1 MPYSAMQ
8 RRNVSQ
14 AVLARRR
21 HSIRW
26 RLPLAIGALVYIAMG
41 GMAIWAFFEV
51 RKAVTEVAAARL
63 TQVTRQFQDLLE
75 AGVRQRYATLDVV
88 AKDTAI
94 LAYLLSPRDSVKRA
108 GVTRLKAHL
117 STSVQVRSVELWDTS
132 GTRLVTE
139 GVALPPLAVEG
150 VRPLMAEAAS
160 GAGGSTSPY
169 LAVGDSVEFTTVVP
183 VRRGE
188 RVVAFVA
195 DRRRLTGTA
204 QAARQLA
211 ELVGSGA
218 RLLVGNRAGDLWT
231 DLTRAVDG
239 PPNSVISDSGIVRYA
254 QGPTGEVLAKLVPVR
269 STPWVVG
276 IEFLAAPIVAPA
288 MTFLWR
294 ALAAVLVLGVV
305 ATMVGILYSRGI
317 TRPLQQVTDAAGAL
331 AAGREVTRVPLERR
345 DEIGRL
351 AASFSS
357 MAEQIARG
365 HERLAAT
372 LEQYQLLFD
381 KNPMPMWVYD
391 RETLAFLQVNEAAVE
406 HYGYSADEFRA
417 MTLKDI
423 RPPEDVG
430 RLEDVMRAAPD
441 LRTKRGIWKHRRKDG
456 TLIDVEITRTNI
468 MLQGRSVSFAL
479 ANDITE
485 RSVAERAL
493 ASTNE
498 ALRKSQEQL
507 LHSQKMEAL
516 GRLAGGI
523 AHDFN
528 NITTAILGFAEFLT
542 GSLETND
549 PRREDAQEIHRAG
562 LRAAELTKQLLA
574 FSRQQVIEVQ
584 PLQLNEV
591 VRHTERLLQRLLGED
606 IDLITILAP
615 NIGFVESDPGHVE
628 QALVNLAVNARHA
641 MPGGGKLTIE
651 TGSVLLDTHY
661 ASLHSDA
668 RPGPHIMLA
677 VSDSG
682 SGMTPEVAS
691 RVFEPFFTTKPRG
704 QGTGL
709 GLATVYGIVRQSGG
723 HVVVY
728 SELGQGTVF
737 KLYFPEVKAESAPAL
752 PMVHAPALPIGH
764 APVTP
769 EQGFETVLLVEDE
782 AGVRAITSRVL
793 HQLGYRVIEARTG
806 SEALSLSA
814 ELGLDPV
821 LVLTD
826 VVMPEMSGP
835 ELAAQLQER
844 VPNARIVF
852 MSGYTDDAIV
862 RHGML
867 PKHAAFLQK
876 PFTVEQLKAKIHEV
890 LDAME

>member
-1 MPYSAMQ
+1 VRQP
-8 RRNVSQ
+8 
-14 AVLARRR
+14 VLARRR

-26 RLPLAIGALVYIAMG
+26 RLPVAIGALVYIAMG
-41 GMAIWAFFEV
+41 GMAIFAFLEV
-51 RKAVTEVAAARL
+51 RTAVTEVAATRL
-63 TQVTRQFQDLLE
+63 VQVTHQLQELLE
-75 AGVRQRYATLDVV
+75 AGVQQRYTTLDAV

-94 LAYLLSPRDSVKRA
+94 RNYLLSPRDSLSRA
-108 GVTRLKAHL
+108 GIARLRAHL
-117 STSVQVRSVELWDTS
+117 TTNAQVRSVELWDTA

-139 GVALPPLAVEG
+139 GVALPPLAVNG
-150 VRPLMAEAAS
+150 ARALMAEATS
-160 GAGGSTSPY
+160 DSGGSTSPY
-169 LAVGDSVEFTTVVP
+169 QAVGDSVQFTIVVP
-183 VRRGE
+183 VRRGD
-188 RVVAFVA
+188 RVMAFVA
-195 DRRRLTGTA
+195 DRRRLTGTV
-204 QAARQLA
+204 QAARQLS

-218 RLLVGNRAGDLWT
+218 RLLVGNRAGDVWT

-239 PPNSVISDSGIVRYA
+239 PPNRVIADSSVVRYA
-254 QGPTGEVLAKLVPVR
+254 QGSSEEVLAKFVPVR
-269 STPWVVG
+269 GTPWVVG
-276 IEFLAAPIVAPA
+276 VEFRAAPIVAPA

-294 ALAAVLVLGVV
+294 ALAAVLVLGLG
-305 ATMVGILYSRGI
+305 ATGVGILYSRSI

-351 AASFSS
+351 AASFST
-357 MAEQIARG
+357 MAEEIARG
-365 HERLAAT
+365 HERLAAA

-391 RETLAFLQVNEAAVE
+391 RETLAFLQVNEAAVK

-423 RPPEDVG
+423 RPPDEVG

-441 LRTKRGIWKHRRKDG
+441 PNTKRGVWKHRRKDG
-456 TLIDVEITRTNI
+456 TFIDVEITRTNI

-485 RSVAERAL
+485 RSAAERAL

-528 NITTAILGFAEFLT
+528 NITTAILGFAEFLS
-542 GSLETND
+542 GALETND
-549 PRREDAQEIHRAG
+549 PRREDAQEIQRAG

-574 FSRQQVIEVQ
+574 FSRQQVIEVRT
-584 PLQLNEV
+584 LQLNEV
-591 VRHTERLLQRLLGED
+591 VKHTERLLQRLLGED
-606 IDLITILAP
+606 IDLVTILAP
-615 NIGFVESDPGHVE
+615 DLGWVESDPGQVE

-651 TGSVLLDTHY
+651 TGSVVLDEHY
-661 ASLHSDA
+661 AALHSDA

-723 HVVVY
+723 HVAVY
-728 SELGQGTVF
+728 SELGRGTVF
-737 KLYFPEVKAESAPAL
+737 KLYFPEVKTDSAPAA
-752 PMVHAPALPIGH
+752 PIVHAPA
-764 APVTP
+764 TT
-769 EQGFETVLLVEDE
+769 EQRFGTVLLVEDE
-782 AGVRAITSRVL
+782 PAVRAIASRVL
-793 HQLGYRVIEARTG
+793 RQLGYRVLEAKTG
-806 SEALSLSA
+806 SEALRLSE
-814 ELGLDPV
+814 ELGQDCP

-826 VVMPEMSGP
+826 VIMPEMSGP
-835 ELAAQLQER
+835 ELAARLQER
-844 VPNARIVF
+844 IPNARIVF
-852 MSGYTDDAIV
+852 MSGYTDDSIV

-876 PFTVEQLKAKIHEV
+876 PFTVEQLKTKIREV
-890 LDAME
+890 LDSME